1 MPSVHETPPAAARIV
16 HRAWWSLAEWVG
28 RHPLPVIL
36 PILVVAPFVADY
48 TPLYTALLA
57 EILVFGLYG
66 LAFDVM
72 LGYTGILSLGHSAF
86 FGVPSY
92 IAGLL
97 LAYVSPSIW
106 LAVPAAVAG
115 GVLVAFLLGGLALR
129 KRGVYFAMLT
139 LALSQVFYY
148 IVRMWREVTGGD
160 DGLSGIPRLRLTFPW
175 GEIPLSKNTFNTY
188 WFIMAVVLLSALTIR
203 RVLRSPLGRAMQA
216 VRDNE
221 QRAASCGLN
230 VQGIRMA
237 AILISG
243 FFAGLAGALLTIL
256 IEFAPIENVHWSMS
270 GTVVILTL
278 FGGTG
283 TFLGP
288 FVGAAT
294 FLWLKDFVSRT
305 FAYWEM
311 VVGGLFVLIVVFLP
325 DGIVG
330 TIRKALRARMTPG
343 TPAPLAAVAAPAPA
357 AAEPVEP

>member
-1 MPSVHETPPAAARIV
+1 MATISETQAAPRVGARGLGAAI
-16 HRAWWSLAEWVG
+16 EWIG
-28 RHPLPVIL
+28 RHPLTFIL
-36 PILVVAPFVADY
+36 PILLVAPFVADY

-66 LAFDVM
+66 LGFDVM

-92 IAGLL
+92 ITGLL
-97 LAYVSPSIW
+97 LVYVTPSIW
-106 LAVPAAVAG
+106 LAVPAGALG
-115 GVLVAFLLGGLALR
+115 GTLTAFLLGGLALR

-160 DGLSGIPRLRLTFPW
+160 DGLSGVPRLRLGLPW

-188 WFIMAVVLLSALTIR
+188 WFVLVIVLASALIIR
-203 RVLRSPLGRAMQA
+203 LILRSPLGRAMQA

-237 AILISG
+237 AILVSG
-243 FFAGLAGALLTIL
+243 FFCGLAGALLTVL

-278 FGGTG
+278 FGGSG

-305 FAYWEM
+305 FSYWEL
-311 VVGGLFVLIVVFLP
+311 VVGGLFVLIVLFLP

-330 TIRKALRARMTPG
+330 TIQKALRAWAGHGATAG
-343 TPAPLAAVAAPAPA
+343 SGATTAAAAVEGPADR
-357 AAEPVEP
+357 

>member
-1 MPSVHETPPAAARIV
+1 MAMVREAQSGVRLWLQG
-16 HRAWWSLAEWVG
+16 WWPTLDWIR
-28 RHPLPVIL
+28 RHPLPFIL
-36 PILVVAPFVADY
+36 PILLVAPFVADY

-92 IAGLL
+92 VTGLL
-97 LAYVSPSIW
+97 LVYITPSIW
-106 LAVPAAVAG
+106 LTVPAGALG
-115 GVLVAFLLGGLALR
+115 GVVTAFVLGGLALR

-148 IVRMWREVTGGD
+148 IVRMWWTVTGGD
-160 DGLSGIPRLRLTFPW
+160 DGLSGIPRLRLTLPW
-175 GEIPLSKNTFNTY
+175 GELPLSKNTFNTY
-188 WFIMAVVLLSALTIR
+188 WFVLAIVLLSALAIR
-203 RVLRSPLGRAMQA
+203 RLLRSPLGKAMQA

-243 FFAGLAGALLTIL
+243 FFAGLAGALLTVL

-278 FGGTG
+278 FGGSG

-288 FVGAAT
+288 FVGSAT
-294 FLWLKDFVSRT
+294 FLWLKDYISRT

-311 VVGGLFVLIVVFLP
+311 AVGGLFVIIVLFLP

-330 TIRKALRARMTPG
+330 TIRKALRTWAMPERVV
-343 TPAPLAAVAAPAPA
+343 APEAPDRAPA
-357 AAEPVEP
+357 AEPAER

>member
-1 MPSVHETPPAAARIV
+1 MTIRDTADRI
-16 HRAWWSLAEWVG
+16 G
-28 RHPLPVIL
+28 RYALP
-36 PILVVAPFVADY
+36 LVVVLLVAAPFVANY

-57 EILVFGLYG
+57 EILVFGLFG

-92 IAGLL
+92 VAGLL
-97 LAYVSPSIW
+97 LVHVSPSLW
-106 LAVPAAVAG
+106 VAVPAGALA
-115 GVLVAFLLGGLALR
+115 GVLTAALLGGLALR

-148 IVRMWREVTGGD
+148 VVRMSAAVTGGD
-160 DGLSGIPRLRLTFPW
+160 DGLSGIPRLRLTLPW

-188 WFIMAVVLLSALTIR
+188 WFVMVLVLLSAIAIR
-203 RVLRSPLGRAMQA
+203 RMLRSPLGRAMQA

-256 IEFAPIENVHWSMS
+256 IEFVPIENVHWSMS

-278 FGGTG
+278 FGGSG
-283 TFLGP
+283 TLLGP
-288 FVGAAT
+288 FVGAAI

-305 FAYWEM
+305 FSYWEL
-311 VVGGLFVLIVVFLP
+311 VVGGLFVVIVVCMP
-325 DGIVG
+325 EGIVG
-330 TIRKALRARMTPG
+330 TIRKRLVPRLRRSV
-343 TPAPLAAVAAPAPA
+343 APRRTAAGVATAVKGADR
-357 AAEPVEP
+357 

>member
-1 MPSVHETPPAAARIV
+1 MATLSEMTQSAARIGL
-16 HRAWWSLAEWVG
+16 RAGWPTFEWIG
-28 RHPLPVIL
+28 RHPLPIIF

-48 TPLYTALLA
+48 TPFYTALLA

-92 IAGLL
+92 ITGLL
-97 LAYVSPSIW
+97 LVYVTPSIW
-106 LAVPAAVAG
+106 VAVLAGMAG
-115 GVLVAFLLGGLALR
+115 GVVTAFVLGGLALR

-139 LALSQVFYY
+139 LAMSQVFYY

-160 DGLSGIPRLRLTFPW
+160 DGLSGIPRLRLPLPW
-175 GEIPLSKNTFNTY
+175 GEIPLSKNTVNMY
-188 WFIMAVVLLSALTIR
+188 WFIMILVLVSALAIR
-203 RVLRSPLGRAMQA
+203 RILRSPLGRAMQA

-221 QRAASCGLN
+221 QRAASCGFN

-243 FFAGLAGALLTIL
+243 CFAGLAGALLTLL
-256 IEFAPIENVHWSMS
+256 IEIAPIENVHWSMS

-278 FGGTG
+278 FGGSG

-311 VVGGLFVLIVVFLP
+311 VVGGLFVLIVIFLP

-330 TIRKALRARMTPG
+330 TLRKALRAWATSM
-343 TPAPLAAVAAPAPA
+343 APAPVEA
-357 AAEPVEP
+357 VAEPVPAAVEPAER

>member
-1 MPSVHETPPAAARIV
+1 MTVRDTIDRIGKY
-16 HRAWWSLAEWVG
+16 SL
-28 RHPLPVIL
+28 P
-36 PILVVAPFVADY
+36 LVVALLVAAPFVANY

-57 EILVFGLYG
+57 EILVFGLFG

-92 IAGLL
+92 VAGLL
-97 LAYVSPSIW
+97 LIHASPSLW
-106 LAVPAAVAG
+106 LAVPAGALAG
-115 GVLVAFLLGGLALR
+115 MLTAALLGGLALR

-148 IVRMWREVTGGD
+148 VVRMSTTMTGGD
-160 DGLSGIPRLRLTFPW
+160 DGLSGIPRLRLTVPW

-188 WFIMAVVLLSALTIR
+188 WFVMVLVLASGLAIR
-203 RVLRSPLGRAMQA
+203 RILRSPLGRAMQA

-243 FFAGLAGALLTIL
+243 FFAGLAGALLTVL
-256 IEFAPIENVHWSMS
+256 IEFVPIENVHWSMS

-278 FGGTG
+278 FGGSG
-283 TFLGP
+283 TLLGP
-288 FVGAAT
+288 FVGAAI

-305 FAYWEM
+305 FSYWEL
-311 VVGGLFVLIVVFLP
+311 VVGGFFVIIVVCLP
-325 DGIVG
+325 EGIVG
-330 TIRKALRARMTPG
+330 TIRTLLVPRRG
-343 TPAPLAAVAAPAPA
+343 RSVAPHRTATVVPTAVKS
-357 AAEPVEP
+357 AER

>member
-1 MPSVHETPPAAARIV
+1 MATRTGKNQPAARIGL
-16 HRAWWSLAEWVG
+16 RTWWPAMEWIG
-28 RHPLPVIL
+28 RYPLPVIL

-57 EILVFGLYG
+57 EVLVFGLYG

-97 LAYVSPSIW
+97 LVYVSPSIW

-115 GVLVAFLLGGLALR
+115 GVLTAFVLGGLALR

-160 DGLSGIPRLRLTFPW
+160 DGLSGIPRLRLTLPW

-188 WFIMAVVLLSALTIR
+188 WFIMVVVLLSALAIR
-203 RVLRSPLGRAMQA
+203 RLLRSPLGRAMQA

-243 FFAGLAGALLTIL
+243 FFAGLAGALLTVL
-256 IEFAPIENVHWSMS
+256 IEIAPIENVHWSMS

-278 FGGTG
+278 FGGSG

-311 VVGGLFVLIVVFLP
+311 VVGGLFVLIVIFLP

-330 TIRKALRARMTPG
+330 TIRKALRAG
-343 TPAPLAAVAAPAPA
+343 VASEAPAPVQA
-357 AAEPVEP
+357 VVERVPTAVEPAKR

>member
-1 MPSVHETPPAAARIV
+1 MTIRETVNQIGRY
-16 HRAWWSLAEWVG
+16 SL
-28 RHPLPVIL
+28 P
-36 PILVVAPFVADY
+36 LVVALLVAAPFVANY

-57 EILVFGLYG
+57 EILVFGLFG

-92 IAGLL
+92 VAGLL
-97 LAYVSPSIW
+97 LIHVSPSLW
-106 LAVPAAVAG
+106 LAVPAGALAG
-115 GVLVAFLLGGLALR
+115 MLTAALLGGLALR

-148 IVRMWREVTGGD
+148 VVRMWTTVTGGD
-160 DGLSGIPRLRLTFPW
+160 DGLSGIPRLRLTGPW

-188 WFIMAVVLLSALTIR
+188 WFVMVLVLLSALAIR
-203 RVLRSPLGRAMQA
+203 RILRSPLGRAMQA

-221 QRAASCGLN
+221 QRAAACGLN

-243 FFAGLAGALLTIL
+243 FFAGLAGALLTVL
-256 IEFAPIENVHWSMS
+256 IEFVPIENVHWSMS

-278 FGGTG
+278 FGGSG
-283 TFLGP
+283 TLLGP
-288 FVGAAT
+288 FVGAAI

-305 FAYWEM
+305 FSYWEL
-311 VVGGLFVLIVVFLP
+311 VVGGLFVIIVVCLP
-325 DGIVG
+325 EGVVG
-330 TIRKALRARMTPG
+330 TMRKLLVPRLSRSVVPHG
-343 TPAPLAAVAAPAPA
+343 TAAVLPTAVKG
-357 AAEPVEP
+357 AER

>member
-1 MPSVHETPPAAARIV
+1 MATVRLRSCV
-16 HRAWWSLAEWVG
+16 WWALFDWVG
-28 RHPLPVIL
+28 RHPLAVIL
-36 PILVVAPFVADY
+36 PLLLVAPFVADY

-66 LAFDVM
+66 LAFDIM

-92 IAGLL
+92 ITGLL
-97 LAYVSPSIW
+97 LARVTPSIW
-106 LAVPAAVAG
+106 LTVPAGALG
-115 GVLVAFLLGGLALR
+115 GVVTAFLLGGLALR

-148 IVRMWREVTGGD
+148 LVRMWREVTGGD
-160 DGLSGIPRLRLTFPW
+160 DGLSGIPRLALTSPW

-188 WFIMAVVLLSALTIR
+188 WFVMILVLLSALAIR
-203 RVLRSPLGRAMQA
+203 RILRSPLGRAMQA
-216 VRDNE
+216 IRDNE

-243 FFAGLAGALLTIL
+243 FFSGLAGALLTVL
-256 IEFAPIENVHWSMS
+256 LEFAPIENVHWSMS

-278 FGGTG
+278 FGGSG
-283 TFLGP
+283 TLLGP

-294 FLWLKDFVSRT
+294 FIWLKDFVSRT
-305 FAYWEM
+305 FTYWEM
-311 VVGGLFVLIVVFLP
+311 VVGGLFVLIVIFLP

-330 TIRKALRARMTPG
+330 TILKALRARAASG
-343 TPAPLAAVAAPAPA
+343 RAARAEAAKRAAVALESADR
-357 AAEPVEP
+357 

>member
-1 MPSVHETPPAAARIV
+1 MATVHDTARFG
-16 HRAWWSLAEWVG
+16 RRLRWSALAWLG
-28 RHPLPVIL
+28 RHPLSVLL
-36 PILVVAPFVADY
+36 PLLAVAPFVADY
-48 TPLYTALLA
+48 TPFYTALLA
-57 EILVFGLYG
+57 EILVFGLFG

-92 IAGLL
+92 VTGLL
-97 LAYVSPSIW
+97 LANVTPSLW
-106 LAVPAAVAG
+106 LAVPAGSVAG
-115 GVLVAFLLGGLALR
+115 VVTAFAVGGLALR

-148 IVRMWREVTGGD
+148 VVRMWRDVTGGD

-188 WFIMAVVLLSALTIR
+188 WFVAIIILLSALAIR
-203 RVLRSPLGRAMQA
+203 QILRSPLGRAMQA

-221 QRAASCGLN
+221 QRAASCGFN
-230 VQGIRMA
+230 VQAIRLA
-237 AILISG
+237 SIVISG
-243 FFAGLAGALLTIL
+243 FFSGLAGALLTVL
-256 IEFAPIENVHWSMS
+256 IEFTPIENVHWSMS

-278 FGGTG
+278 FGGSG
-283 TFLGP
+283 TFLRP

-294 FLWLKDFVSRT
+294 FLWLKDYVSRT
-305 FAYWEM
+305 FTYWEM

-330 TIRKALRARMTPG
+330 TIRKALRARS
-343 TPAPLAAVAAPAPA
+343 
-357 AAEPVEP
+357 